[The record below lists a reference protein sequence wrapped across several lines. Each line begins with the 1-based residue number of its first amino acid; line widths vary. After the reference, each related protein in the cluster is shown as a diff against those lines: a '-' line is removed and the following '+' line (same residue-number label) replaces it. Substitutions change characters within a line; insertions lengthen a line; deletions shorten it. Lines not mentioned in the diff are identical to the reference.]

1 MQSLREIV
9 INMIVHR
16 NYMSPDASLI
26 KIYNERIEFW
36 NPGKLPDGISID
48 QLVRGNYISRIR
60 NVKVASTFK
69 EAQLIERYGS
79 GIKRIQQGF
88 TIYGLKP
95 PFFEEF
101 QGGFRVTVYSNSEEM
116 TNNELGEKLGEKLGG
131 KLSKT
136 QQLIIEAM
144 RENSKISQTEL
155 AKILGISDT
164 AVQNNTKYL
173 QENGFILRVGP
184 AKGGHWEVL

>member
-1 MQSLREIV
+1 MQEDGYTEFKSSFSDKVVESLV
-9 INMIVHR
+9 V
-16 NYMSPDASLI
+16 
-26 KIYNERIEFW
+26 
-36 NPGKLPDGISID
+36 SID
-48 QLVRGNYISRIR
+48 QLISGNYISRIR

-95 PFFEEF
+95 PLFEEF
-101 QGGFRVTVYSNSEEM
+101 QGGFRVTVYSNPEEII
-116 TNNELGEKLGEKLGG
+116 NRELGEKLGG
-131 KLSKT
+131 KLGKKLGKKLSKT
-136 QQLIIEAM
+136 QLLIIEAM
-144 RENSKISQTEL
+144 RENSKTSQTEL
-155 AKILGISDT
+155 AKKLGISDT

-173 QENGFILRVGP
+173 QENGFVLRVGP